1 MMIIIIVI
9 IIIIIIIIITMITIS
24 QSLNYWIKNRPIGHA
39 IKQEL
44 FKKKMIREATLSIKQ
59 SINEGRLDDELITL
73 RYKSENS
80 YQKSKMIELLTN

>member
-1 MMIIIIVI
+1 
-9 IIIIIIIIITMITIS
+9 
-24 QSLNYWIKNRPIGHA
+24 
-39 IKQEL
+39 
-44 FKKKMIREATLSIKQ
+44 MIREATLSIKQ